1 MTPWEV
7 RYARQFHEQLMGLS
21 DVTYGHVEDSIDVL
35 AGNPGLA
42 RDYDPAY
49 EAAWPPASCQCYFV
63 PRTTKVIY
71 LLMDE
76 DAHLLTMLYLGD
88 TREDPRHRFDR
99 MEW

>member
-1 MTPWEV
+1 MTPWKV

-21 DVTYGHVEDSIDVL
+21 DATYGHVEDSIDVL

-42 RDYDPAY
+42 RDYDLAY
-49 EAAWPPASCQCYFV
+49 EAAWPPASCQFYFV

>member
-1 MTPWEV
+1 M
-7 RYARQFHEQLMGLS
+7 R
-21 DVTYGHVEDSIDVL
+21 
-35 AGNPGLA
+35 
-42 RDYDPAY
+42 RDMNTHHIIL
-49 EAAWPPASCQCYFV
+49 ERST
-63 PRTTKVIY
+63 RTTKVIY

>member
-21 DVTYGHVEDSIDVL
+21 DATYGHVEDSIDVL

-42 RDYDPAY
+42 RDYDPTY
-49 EAAWPPASCQCYFV
+49 EAARPPASCQCYFV

-71 LLMDE
+71 LL
-76 DAHLLTMLYLGD
+76 
-88 TREDPRHRFDR
+88 RRHRINQVWR
-99 MEW
+99 VASMYLCRSGGS

>member
-1 MTPWEV
+1 MTFWEV

-21 DVTYGHVEDSIDVL
+21 DATYGHVEDSIDVL

-49 EAAWPPASCQCYFV
+49 EVARSPASCQCYFV

-88 TREDPRHRFDR
+88 TRENPRHRFDR

>member
-21 DVTYGHVEDSIDVL
+21 DATYGHVEDSIDVL

-49 EAAWPPASCQCYFV
+49 EAARPPASCQFYFV

-71 LLMDE
+71 LGSLQGLVPHHVGTG
-76 DAHLLTMLYLGD
+76 HLLSSL
-88 TREDPRHRFDR
+88 PI
-99 MEW
+99 